1 MTDMMNRLKKSH
13 KPRPP
18 IAIIY
23 GRSGIGKTSL
33 ANCAPNCINIQLEDG
48 LVGEHLAKAHTFG
61 VLQSYDEFVGALKA
75 VAANHKSEKWQT
87 VVIDSLDALDPLVKE
102 HVCEENNWSRLEDG
116 AYGAGKSAHVNA
128 WAKVIT
134 MLQHIRNSCGLG
146 VILVGHNKPVQVTS
160 PDSDPYHQQSLTLHQ
175 DVAKPLIAH
184 SDLVLFATF
193 PTHTISKDLGFNKKA
208 TRAITEA
215 AVLMTTEQGA
225 HVAKNRFSMP
235 DKIPMQWDELKQY
248 VPAWK

>member
-1 MTDMMNRLKKSH
+1 MTEIIKRLKKSQ

-18 IAIIY
+18 IAILY

-33 ANCAPNCINIQLEDG
+33 ANSAPGVINVQLEDG
-48 LVGEHLAKAHTFG
+48 LVGEHLADAHSFG
-61 VLQSYDEFVGALKA
+61 VLHDYDEFVAALRA
-75 VAANHKSEKWQT
+75 IAEHHKENKWKT

-102 HVCEENNWSRLEDG
+102 HVCAENGWSRIEDG
-116 AYGAGKSAHVNA
+116 NYGAGKSAHVAAWSKIIKMIQHLRNA
-128 WAKVIT
+128 
-134 MLQHIRNSCGLG
+134 CGLG
-146 VILVGHNKPVQVTS
+146 IIMIGHSKPIQITS
-160 PDSDPYHQQSLTLHQ
+160 PDADPYHQMSLTLHQ
-175 DVAKPLIAH
+175 DVAKAIIAH

-193 PTHTISKDLGFNKKA
+193 PTITLSKDLGFNKRA

-215 AVLMTTEQGA
+215 AVLMTTEQGS

-235 DKIPMQWDELKQY
+235 DKIPMDWEELKQY